1 MVVSLPPEEI
11 ADKNNLNCSA
21 GRAVWEVIKLVMTE
35 MGETVRWQGVLPGE
49 RWQKIARTCA
59 AVEKSA
65 RGNVVSEVEQNIRVI
80 LIGMASDVI

>member
-1 MVVSLPPEEI
+1 V
-11 ADKNNLNCSA
+11 
-21 GRAVWEVIKLVMTE
+21 
-35 MGETVRWQGVLPGE
+35 
-49 RWQKIARTCA
+49 RTCA